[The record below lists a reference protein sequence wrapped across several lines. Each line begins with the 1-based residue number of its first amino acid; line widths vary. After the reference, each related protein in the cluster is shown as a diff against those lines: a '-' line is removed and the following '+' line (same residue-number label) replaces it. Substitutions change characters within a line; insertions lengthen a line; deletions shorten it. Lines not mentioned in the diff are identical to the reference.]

1 MSDGG
6 GEHVDDLIRML
17 TDHQVDLQA
26 FIMSSLG
33 NYSDTLDVLQLT
45 NIALWKKAEKF
56 RPGAAFLPW
65 ALKVAKYEILAFLRK
80 RRRDRHTF
88 SPELVELM
96 VDVAAERAAEL
107 PVRSSA
113 F

>member
-1 MSDGG
+1 MDQG
-6 GEHVDDLIRML
+6 GEQHIDKFICML

-45 NIALWKKAEKF
+45 NIALWKKSAQF
-56 RPGAAFLPW
+56 TPGANFLPW
-65 ALKVAKYEILAFLRK
+65 ALKVAKFELLAFMRL

-88 SPELVELM
+88 SLELVELM
-96 VDVAAERAAEL
+96 ADVAIE
-107 PVRSSA
+107 RSSETTA
-113 F
+113 RCQ